1 MGSGLVRR
9 LTAAGHTVLLTDH
22 NADKAA
28 NVAAQARDGQP
39 GRASAAEDAEAL
51 AADVVVLAIWYPGT
65 VEYARANSA
74 ALSGKVVVDISNPL
88 DDSFTG
94 LTIDPTTSAAEQLA
108 AALPDSSVVKA
119 FNTVTSTVLP
129 VGELDGTP
137 SDTFVASDDDK
148 AKATVLELLEG
159 TGLRGLDAGKL
170 SNARLLERLTAF
182 GIELGQRYGLE
193 FDFAFKYLPATEM
206 TPNG

>member
-1 MGSGLVRR
+1 MGSTTTDGSSDGRRR
-9 LTAAGHTVLLTDH
+9 LTAAGHTVLLFDH

-108 AALPDSSVVKA
+108 AALP
-119 FNTVTSTVLP
+119 

>member
-9 LTAAGHTVLLTDH
+9 LTAAGHTVLLTDR

-28 NVAAQARDGQP
+28 NVAAQAGDGHP
-39 GRASAAEDAEAL
+39 GRASAAGDAEAL

-65 VEYARANSA
+65 VEYATANSA
-74 ALSGKVVVDISNPL
+74 TLSGKVVVDISNPL

-170 SNARLLERLTAF
+170 PNARLLERLTAF